1 MVERNKLWKGS
12 TTEKCLNVI
21 IIMPTYVS
29 SLGSRNIVVYKQD
42 SITFENLTYF
52 SYNIVSFGRDKSV
65 PF

>member
-1 MVERNKLWKGS
+1 
-12 TTEKCLNVI
+12 
-21 IIMPTYVS
+21 MPTYVS